1 MITCLVKPSTEE
13 NVCPKPSSHKGHA
26 YETFVVLFVEI
37 CVELVA
43 AATAADFVLSSSL
56 LLASAIAFAAAS
68 RSSLCAAHVATCSR
82 YSLSLNAILHGHAS
96 TTNAHNFF
104 SHCSSTLN
112 FLDDNAENFSRHTG
126 HGAIVFIGNFDTHCF
141 KHASQKECTR
151 HPA

>member
-56 LLASAIAFAAAS
+56 LLASSIVNDGPATSITEDPSCGTVMRVSNADGTTVIDESVGCRGQS
-68 RSSLCAAHVATCSR
+68 RGV
-82 YSLSLNAILHGHAS
+82 
-96 TTNAHNFF
+96 
-104 SHCSSTLN
+104 
-112 FLDDNAENFSRHTG
+112 
-126 HGAIVFIGNFDTHCF
+126 VIG
-141 KHASQKECTR
+141 
-151 HPA
+151 